1 MGVLHNELKRAGG
14 IQAALQNALGMKSG
28 GIERAGETMT
38 PVMDLWSLP
47 EWQVLRNETP
57 GAARVS
63 QAAVPAEFSIVALVN
78 PAVNANMIVVVEQAG
93 FQGTGANGGHLEM
106 ALESQAV
113 ATLGAGTATVSRD
126 RRVPSICRTT
136 TRLGSDPAATL
147 GGQPIDTILPI
158 AAGTKVNFDAL
169 PVILIPGQC
178 LAIICA
184 TVNVGML
191 AMFRFRERVA
201 LPGELLTKT

>member
-1 MGVLHNELKRAGG
+1 MGLIHNELRRAGN
-14 IQAALQNALGMKSG
+14 IQSALQNALGMKEG
-28 GIERAGETMT
+28 GLERAGETMT
-38 PVMDLWSLP
+38 PIMNLWELP

-93 FQGTGANGGHLEM
+93 FQGTGGNGGHLEM

-113 ATLGAGTATVSRD
+113 ATLGAGAATVSRD

-136 TRLGSDPAATL
+136 TRTGSDPAATL
-147 GGQPIDTILPI
+147 GGQPIDTVLPI
-158 AAGTKVNFDAL
+158 AAGCKINFDAL
-169 PVILIPGQC
+169 PVILIPGQA
-178 LAIICA
+178 LAIIIA
-184 TVNVGML
+184 TVNVGGIF
-191 AMFRFRERVA
+191 MFKFRERVA
-201 LPGELLTKT
+201 LPGELLSKT